1 MNSTEN
7 IEDRRH
13 ATLWAMLLE
22 VKKLIGGYQHDS
34 QLKCTGQKEACDS
47 LVQGFLTRAFQ
58 RKNAHPLS
66 ETLPVM
72 SKSIEELKQILLD
85 ITLPD
90 NISLVV
96 LPLCG
101 YCRSGSPHMQLNGY
115 CSNCRSSTPMPL
127 MPTNHVPSCS
137 PLENFKKDIQAIYDK
152 VEGLNPTDFIRWRNE
167 DPEKELLKPPAGQS
181 LWDFIEYE

>member
-1 MNSTEN
+1 
-7 IEDRRH
+7 
-13 ATLWAMLLE
+13 MLLE

-34 QLKCTGQKEACDS
+34 QPKCSDKEEACDS
-47 LVQGFLTRAFQ
+47 FVRGFLTRAFE
-58 RKNAHPLS
+58 RKNAYPLS

-72 SKSIEELKQILLD
+72 SKSIEKLKQILLD

-115 CSNCRSSTPMPL
+115 CSNCRSYSSAPI
-127 MPTNHVPSCS
+127 NHAQSC
-137 PLENFKKDIQAIYDK
+137 LHTTFGNFKKIVQGIYDK
-152 VEGLNPTDFIRWRNE
+152 VGGLNPADFIHWRNE
-167 DPEKELLKPPAGQS
+167 GPEKGLVKPPPGQG
-181 LWDFIEYE
+181 LWDFIAYE